1 MIYLIVKL
9 ILFFE
14 IAEFRTLYD
23 ERQMSILTNCHPL
36 KDIGDRNIFHV
47 CPSGSM
53 YATLLP
59 IPRNSSDLHIVQ
71 DDVDDKQ

>member
-1 MIYLIVKL
+1 MV
-9 ILFFE
+9 LFFE

-23 ERQMSILTNCHPL
+23 EHKMPILTNCQPL
-36 KDIGDRNIFHV
+36 KDRGDRNVFHV

-59 IPRNSSDLHIVQ
+59 IPRNSSDSHIVQ
-71 DDVDDKQ
+71 DDVGDKQ

>member
-1 MIYLIVKL
+1 MP
-9 ILFFE
+9 
-14 IAEFRTLYD
+14 
-23 ERQMSILTNCHPL
+23 ILTNCHPL
-36 KDIGDRNIFHV
+36 KDRGDRNVFHV

-59 IPRNSSDLHIVQ
+59 IPRISSDSYIVQ

>member
-1 MIYLIVKL
+1 MVLL
-9 ILFFE
+9 FE

-23 ERQMSILTNCHPL
+23 ERQTPILTNCHPL
-36 KDIGDRNIFHV
+36 KEIGDRNVFHV

-53 YATLLP
+53 YATLLS
-59 IPRNSSDLHIVQ
+59 IPRNSSDSHIVQ